1 MPKFICKHPAGVFL
15 PGATSRLGP
24 NEEADLTR
32 EQTENPAVQG
42 WVAGGLLVPVK
53 AGK

>member
-1 MPKFICKHPAGVFL
+1 MPKFTCKHPAGVFL
-15 PGATSRLGP
+15 PGATARFEP
-24 NEEADLTR
+24 NTEADLTK

-53 AGK
+53 PGK